1 MLCSPAGGNGADP
14 VLAETGTAQLAL
26 PARTERQ
33 PAPSQCQAYM
43 QNPDSFPSF
52 PFGPFC
58 IRLCRVWISR
68 HLAGYNPD
76 NPPALGCLEN
86 LPFTENT
93 ICLKLP
99 KSPTHSSPLSSNIPA
114 LPPPCTSFPRGKEH
128 TEKW

>member
-33 PAPSQCQAYM
+33 PAPSQCQEYM

-58 IRLCRVWISR
+58 ISLRRVWISR
-68 HLAGYNPD
+68 H
-76 NPPALGCLEN
+76 
-86 LPFTENT
+86 
-93 ICLKLP
+93 
-99 KSPTHSSPLSSNIPA
+99 
-114 LPPPCTSFPRGKEH
+114 
-128 TEKW
+128 